1 MKCHICGAWTSVLET
16 RTRKRD
22 GVVVRRYE
30 CGNEHRFTT
39 NERILVNDIDP
50 SLESPTMFLQQS
62 AVLKV
67 GDRHV

>member
-1 MKCHICGAWTSVLET
+1 MKCPICGAWTSVLET

-39 NERILVNDIDP
+39 NERVLMNDIHP
-50 SLESPTMFLQQS
+50 SLQSPTMFLQQS
-62 AVLKV
+62 AVL
-67 GDRHV
+67 GDNHV